1 MDHIMSHGRME
12 YLRRIK
18 PEGCIFCKESI
29 RDDSLVLSEG
39 KYCYVILNKYP
50 YNSGHILV
58 VPFRHISKLE
68 DMLMEEKLEM
78 IVLMDTSIR
87 ILKEVM
93 NPEGFN
99 VGMNIGKA
107 GGAGV
112 ESHIH
117 LHIVPRWPGD
127 TNFATVLGETRVI
140 PEKVEET
147 RDTLLPFFQ
156 RNDSAHS

>member
-12 YLRRIK
+12 YLRSIK

-29 RDDSLVLSEG
+29 RDDSLVLFEG
-39 KYCYVILNKYP
+39 KHCYIILNKYP

-68 DMLMEEKLEM
+68 DMFMEEKLEM
-78 IVLMDTSIR
+78 AGLMDTSIR
-87 ILKEVM
+87 ILNEVM

-99 VGMNIGKA
+99 IGMNIGKA

-112 ESHIH
+112 ESHLH

-127 TNFATVLGETRVI
+127 TNFATVLGETRVV

-156 RNDSAHS
+156 RNE

>member
-1 MDHIMSHGRME
+1 MSHGRME
-12 YLRRIK
+12 YLRSIK

-29 RDDSLVLSEG
+29 RDDSLVLFEG
-39 KYCYVILNKYP
+39 NYCYNILNKYP

-68 DMLMEEKLEM
+68 DMFMEEKLEM
-78 IVLMDTSIR
+78 IELMDTSIR

-99 VGMNIGKA
+99 IGMNIGKA
-107 GGAGV
+107 SGAGV

-117 LHIVPRWPGD
+117 LHIVPRWAGD

-156 RNDSAHS
+156 KNKEA

>member
-1 MDHIMSHGRME
+1 
-12 YLRRIK
+12 
-18 PEGCIFCKESI
+18 
-29 RDDSLVLSEG
+29 
-39 KYCYVILNKYP
+39 
-50 YNSGHILV
+50 
-58 VPFRHISKLE
+58 
-68 DMLMEEKLEM
+68 
-78 IVLMDTSIR
+78 MDTSIR

-99 VGMNIGKA
+99 IGMNIGKA
-107 GGAGV
+107 SGAGV

-117 LHIVPRWPGD
+117 LHIVPRWAGD

-156 RNDSAHS
+156 KNKEA

>member
-12 YLRRIK
+12 YLRSIK

-29 RDDSLVLSEG
+29 RDDSLVLFEG
-39 KYCYVILNKYP
+39 NYCYNILNKYP

-68 DMLMEEKLEM
+68 DMFMEEKLEM
-78 IVLMDTSIR
+78 IELMDTSIR

-99 VGMNIGKA
+99 IGMNIGKA
-107 GGAGV
+107 SGAGV

-117 LHIVPRWPGD
+117 LHIVPRWAGD

-156 RNDSAHS
+156 KNKEA

>member
-12 YLRRIK
+12 YLRCIK

-29 RDDSLVLSEG
+29 RDDSLVLFEG
-39 KYCYVILNKYP
+39 NYCYIILNKYP

-68 DMLMEEKLEM
+68 DMFMEEKLEM
-78 IVLMDTSIR
+78 IGLMDTSIR

-99 VGMNIGKA
+99 IGMNIGKA

-140 PEKVEET
+140 PEKIEET

-156 RNDSAHS
+156 KNKEV

>member
-12 YLRRIK
+12 YLRSIK

-29 RDDSLVLSEG
+29 RDDSLVLFEG
-39 KYCYVILNKYP
+39 KYCYIILNKYP

-68 DMLMEEKLEM
+68 DMFMEEKLEM
-78 IVLMDTSIR
+78 AGLMDTSIR
-87 ILKEVM
+87 ILNEVM

-99 VGMNIGKA
+99 IGMNIGKA

-112 ESHIH
+112 ESHLH

-127 TNFATVLGETRVI
+127 TNFATVLGETRVV

-156 RNDSAHS
+156 RNE